1 MRTCLVILFAIM
13 SAFSFGQT
21 EVTNTS
27 VQDLVQYDLSFN
39 QDDFGTRFSVLSHSD
54 DNYDYYAVDLT
65 KFNDDFERVYF
76 MVLTFTDKRI
86 VNLDSDILRKD
97 QTWFKSYYT
106 SKEEEITCLF
116 NELREKTTEA
126 GLKMSKEEKDVW
138 MARNNK
144 YKK

>member
-1 MRTCLVILFAIM
+1 MRTCLIILFAIM

-27 VQDLVQYDLSFN
+27 VQDLVHYDLSFN
-39 QDDFGTRFSVLSHSD
+39 QDDFGARFSVLSYSD

-86 VNLDSDILRKD
+86 VNLDSDILQKD

-126 GLKMSKEEKDVW
+126 GLRMSKEEKDVW